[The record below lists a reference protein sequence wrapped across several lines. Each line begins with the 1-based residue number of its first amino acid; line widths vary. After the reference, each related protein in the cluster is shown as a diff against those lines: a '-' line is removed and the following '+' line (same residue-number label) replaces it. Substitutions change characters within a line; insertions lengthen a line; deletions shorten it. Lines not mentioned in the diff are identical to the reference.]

1 MTLFGKF
8 TVSIKS
14 FYTLL
19 YATNLSMQFILI
31 KKLKQK
37 KKEKEKFYSSH
48 KSLFLL
54 TEIYNPSKT
63 QVLIRK

>member
-37 KKEKEKFYSSH
+37 KKEKFYSSH